1 MIREAFLADEAAT
14 RSFGQDLSQRLKE
27 GALVFLHGD
36 LGAGKTTMV
45 RGLLEGFGWDGPVRS
60 PSYALVH
67 GYATTPKVNHLDL
80 YRVGSL
86 EEALDLD
93 LDRLFA
99 PGTVSLVEWPGVL
112 GDAFRADLEVFLEP
126 EGEGRQVRLSG
137 PLAGEAS
144 GTL

>member
-14 RSFGQDLSQRLKE
+14 RAFGQNLSKMLRD
-27 GALVFLHGD
+27 GGLVFLHGD

-67 GYATTPKVNHLDL
+67 GYATSPKVNHLDL

-99 PGTVSLVEWPGVL
+99 PGSVSLVEWPGVL
-112 GDAFRADLEVFLEP
+112 DGAFKPDLEVFLEP
-126 EGEGRQVRLSG
+126 EGEGRRVRLSG

>member
-1 MIREAFLADEAAT
+1 MIREAHLADEAAT
-14 RSFGQDLSQRLKE
+14 RRLGQDLSAALRD

-67 GYATTPKVNHLDL
+67 SYATVPKVNHLDL

-99 PGTVSLVEWPGVL
+99 PGSVSLVEWPGVL
-112 GDAFRADLEVFLEP
+112 DGAFKPDLEVFLEP
-126 EGEGRQVRLSG
+126 EGEGRRVRLSG
-137 PLAGEAS
+137 ALAP
-144 GTL
+144 